1 MRCIGEKRDRG
12 EAGRKE
18 KRKIQEGQKEK
29 REIKKE
35 DGNTQGGERA
45 C

>member
-29 REIKKE
+29 REKREIKKE
-35 DGNTQGGERA
+35 DGNT
-45 C
+45 